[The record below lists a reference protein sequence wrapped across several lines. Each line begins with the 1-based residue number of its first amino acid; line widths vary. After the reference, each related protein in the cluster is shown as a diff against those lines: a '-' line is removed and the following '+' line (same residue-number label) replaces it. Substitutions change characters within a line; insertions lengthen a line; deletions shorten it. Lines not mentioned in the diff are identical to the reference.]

1 MTTVQRRLGVIV
13 CADVVSNSQLTHA
26 GDARPELVLKAH
38 REAIDPLFIQ
48 EGGRLVKSNGHGA
61 VFEFPNA
68 FDAAHA
74 SIEVQRLMAE
84 RNADTPVDQRL
95 AFRLGIHRGDVVVE
109 DDDVSGDG
117 INIAARL
124 QEIADP
130 GGICLSRAAHAA
142 IHKDLDTLFPDGG
155 TKALKDVAAPVHV
168 YNLALDALPTPAM
181 IAPVRLLS
189 LVVLPFVN
197 ATGESRYD
205 LLADSVT
212 DQLTSELARIEDSF
226 VVDRKTAL
234 THRGDTPDLAALG
247 RALGIRYAIKGRVCA
262 AGEGLRVDAELI
274 DAENGKTAWN
284 GGFDLAIGDLFVMQ
298 HDVNARLV
306 PPLYANLLSVSG
318 HVPALQPASPS
329 WQTAA
334 ADPAPAQPAPEMN
347 PYPRAPYPSAIV
359 SPMPLRP
366 EPRLP
371 AQPALAPA
379 PRVLQR
385 IVATEAV
392 QSAPVP
398 PMVIHPRPIAA
409 PASAAIR
416 LVAPVPA
423 ETQAPP
429 PTQASAPA
437 RPHAAPMVEM
447 PTPRLSDSPGR
458 RIPLLWR
465 LFVAL
470 VFAGVAGGIAVALLG
485 IQLDTVVEI
494 ASWMLIAAGVSL
506 AASAFVEWGQPEVGR
521 RPAQQRPAE
530 GGVIM
535 GRGPPPTT
543 ETVTFRATPRVPPS
557 IFYNT
562 RRVPRR

>member
-26 GDARPELVLKAH
+26 DDARPELVLKAH

-61 VFEFPNA
+61 AFEFPNA

-95 AFRLGIHRGDVVVE
+95 AFRLGIHRGDVVIE

-155 TKALKDVAAPVHV
+155 TKAFKDVAAPVHV
-168 YNLALDALPTPAM
+168 YNLALDALPTPTM

-189 LVVLPFVN
+189 LVVLPLVN

-234 THRGDTPDLAALG
+234 THRGDTPDLTALG

-262 AGEGLRVDAELI
+262 AGEGVRVDAELI

-306 PPLYANLLSVSG
+306 PPLYTNLLSVSG
-318 HVPALQPASPS
+318 HAPALQPASPS
-329 WQTAA
+329 GQTAA
-334 ADPAPAQPAPEMN
+334 ADPAPAQSAPEMN
-347 PYPRAPYPSAIV
+347 PYPRALV
-359 SPMPLRP
+359 SPTPLRP
-366 EPRLP
+366 EPRP
-371 AQPALAPA
+371 RMQAALAPA

-385 IVATEAV
+385 IVVTEAV

-416 LVAPVPA
+416 LVAPPVPA
-423 ETQAPP
+423 PAPP
-429 PTQASAPA
+429 PAQASAPA
-437 RPHAAPMVEM
+437 RPHAAPIVEK
-447 PTPRLSDSPGR
+447 PTPRLSDGPAR

-465 LFVAL
+465 LLVAL
-470 VFAGVAGGIAVALLG
+470 VFAAVAGGIAVALLG

-506 AASAFVEWGQPEVGR
+506 AASAFVEWAQPGVGR
-521 RPAQQRPAE
+521 RPAQGRPAE
-530 GGVIM
+530 GGVIV

>member
-13 CADVVSNSQLTHA
+13 CADVVSNSQLTPA
-26 GDARPELVLKAH
+26 GDARPELALKAH
-38 REAIDPLFIQ
+38 REAIDPLFLQ
-48 EGGRLVKSNGHGA
+48 EGGRLVKSNGHGV

-95 AFRLGIHRGDVVVE
+95 AFRLGIHRGDVVIE
-109 DDDVSGDG
+109 DDDISGDG

-181 IAPVRLLS
+181 IVPVRLLS

-197 ATGESRYD
+197 ATGEARYD
-205 LLADSVT
+205 LLADNVT

-247 RALGIRYAIKGRVCA
+247 RTLGIRYAIKGRVCA
-262 AGEGLRVDAELI
+262 AGEGLRIDAELI
-274 DAENGKTAWN
+274 DAENGETAWN
-284 GGFDLAIGDLFVMQ
+284 GAFDLAVGDLFVMQ

-318 HVPALQPASPS
+318 HAPV
-329 WQTAA
+329 
-334 ADPAPAQPAPEMN
+334 PAPAFQVTSQSREAAASEPATAPSASETN
-347 PYPRAPYPSAIV
+347 PYPRAVV
-359 SPMPLRP
+359 STMPLRS
-366 EPRLP
+366 EPPPP
-371 AQPALAPA
+371 AQPASAAA
-379 PRVLQR
+379 PRMLQ
-385 IVATEAV
+385 IGPSATEV
-392 QSAPVP
+392 RQSAPVP
-398 PMVIHPRPIAA
+398 PMVIHPRLIAA
-409 PASAAIR
+409 PAPAAIR
-416 LVAPVPA
+416 LVSSVP
-423 ETQAPP
+423 TSPSPP
-429 PTQASAPA
+429 ASSPA
-437 RPHAAPMVEM
+437 GPHAVRIVEM
-447 PTPRLSDSPGR
+447 PTPPLTDSPAR

-470 VFAGVAGGIAVALLG
+470 VVAAVAGGIAVALLG
-485 IQLDTVVEI
+485 VQLDTVVEI

-506 AASAFVEWGQPEVGR
+506 AGSGFIEWAQPELGR
-521 RPAQQRPAE
+521 RPAQRRPAE
-530 GGVIM
+530 GAAIV